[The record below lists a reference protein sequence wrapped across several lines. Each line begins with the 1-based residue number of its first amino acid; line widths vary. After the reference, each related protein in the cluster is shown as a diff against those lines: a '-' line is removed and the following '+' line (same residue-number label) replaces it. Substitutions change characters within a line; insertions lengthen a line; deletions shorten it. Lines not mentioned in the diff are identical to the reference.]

1 MNSFI
6 LNLVSIS
13 LFEGMR
19 LKLVSEVSSVRA
31 RINFINVLLFI
42 IIILLYAHVS
52 IYTSYFM
59 NLIMLNILII
69 FFYKTVFPMKMRDII
84 FYVAILF
91 MFTELIAI
99 PSEVLMRYFFD
110 SLYDVLVALKY
121 LKLYIVFLHIAIYAM
136 FLNRNKIIFTC
147 ELIHATVMKKKYFYK
162 KVIFLYILMNLIHA
176 SINIFPIDVGLVLYT
191 IYTLAII
198 IGLLVLAF
206 YYTYVLNTRYIR
218 IDLYNRLRRK
228 YVKESREYGELRHN
242 IINNLLAIKTSK
254 YTDKVIDKMILK
266 YKRTYQLDVSIPSS
280 KYGLEGLIDLKM
292 KAAKKLGV
300 NVIYC
305 KKDDADESS
314 LKNVDYFKLCEV
326 VGILIDN
333 AIEASI
339 GLDEKFVYVDQ
350 FNDNGFHMKI
360 INNFK
365 NSIDIDKMFYTN
377 YSTKERSSGYGLSSI
392 NYLVKSGIK
401 LKVNIV
407 DNRFIASIDV

>member
-1 MNSFI
+1 
-6 LNLVSIS
+6 
-13 LFEGMR
+13 
-19 LKLVSEVSSVRA
+19 
-31 RINFINVLLFI
+31 
-42 IIILLYAHVS
+42 
-52 IYTSYFM
+52 
-59 NLIMLNILII
+59 
-69 FFYKTVFPMKMRDII
+69 
-84 FYVAILF
+84 
-91 MFTELIAI
+91 
-99 PSEVLMRYFFD
+99 
-110 SLYDVLVALKY
+110 
-121 LKLYIVFLHIAIYAM
+121 M

-254 YTDKVIDKMILK
+254 YTEKVIDKMILK

-365 NSIDIDKMFYTN
+365 NSIDIDKMFFTN

-407 DNRFIASIDV
+407 NNRFIASIDV